1 MSSEEA
7 IWSNARTLSVQN
19 AADTTVPIAGIQE
32 VSIVPA
38 YEHEELY
45 TMDSS
50 FRDTVKRYEHN
61 VNVEITYAKFSVDAA
76 QEWLGGEGATA
87 TASQDDSDPALFSIE
102 DVTPSADGTFERTA
116 VVENVVF
123 PEFPVVEGSY
133 GEYEEWDLSGSGRQ
147 LSDFSDTSGV

>member
-1 MSSEEA
+1 MSSDNPY
-7 IWSNARTLSVQN
+7 WSNARALSVQN
-19 AADTTVPIAGIQE
+19 SADTTVPIAGIQD

-50 FRDTVKRYEHN
+50 FRETVKRYEHN
-61 VNVEITYAKFSVDAA
+61 VNVEITYSKFSVEAA

-102 DVTPSADGTFERTA
+102 DVTPSADGSVERTA

-147 LSDFSDTSGV
+147 LSDLSDTSGV